1 MNFHANAR
9 NVSGAREEVSDE
21 ERRTAPAISLEEVF
35 MFRFAVRFSPLALA
49 LTTLVPSLDAGE
61 LSFDHDHKRAL
72 DVAPSEVTLRNIS
85 YVRGS
90 GERAEAIVVTPAKPG
105 RYPGVLFVHWYGEP
119 FQTSN
124 RTQFVPDA
132 MRLARQGFVSL
143 LVDTMWS
150 EPTWF
155 NKRKPAD
162 DLSTSVAQVKEL
174 RRSLDLLA
182 SLAAVDPER
191 VAYVGHDF
199 GAMYG
204 TVVAAV
210 DKRPKA
216 FVFIAGTTAFADW
229 FLLGR
234 KLDAE
239 AQKAV
244 REELAPLDPV
254 RHIGKINASS
264 VLFQFAKK
272 DEYVPQAS
280 ADALVAAA
288 REPKTVKFYEC
299 GHEMNG
305 EAMVD
310 RVDWLVQRLGP
321 AK

>member
-1 MNFHANAR
+1 
-9 NVSGAREEVSDE
+9 
-21 ERRTAPAISLEEVF
+21 
-35 MFRFAVRFSPLALA
+35 MFRLALRLSPL
-49 LTTLVPSLDAGE
+49 TLVLSTLSPCLDAGE
-61 LSFDHDHKRAL
+61 PSFDYDQKRTL
-72 DVAPSEVTLRNIS
+72 DVAPSEVTLRNIT

-132 MRLARQGFVSL
+132 LRLAQQGIVSV
-143 LVDTMWS
+143 LVDAMWS

-155 NKRKPAD
+155 SKRKPAD
-162 DLSTSVAQVKEL
+162 DFSTSVAQVKEL
-174 RRSLDLLA
+174 RRSLDLLT

-210 DKRPKA
+210 DPRPKA

-244 REELAPLDPV
+244 RAELAPLDPV
-254 RHIGKINASS
+254 RHIGKINAGS
-264 VLFQFAKK
+264 VLLQFAKK
-272 DEYVPQAS
+272 DEYVPQAA
-280 ADALVAAA
+280 ADALVDAA
-288 REPKTVKFYEC
+288 REPKTAKFYEC

-305 EAMVD
+305 DAMTD
-310 RVDWLVQRLGP
+310 RVNWLVQTLGT